1 MGKEISRIRL
11 NRLYSESNIFEEI
24 SFHDG
29 VNIILGE
36 KYDDSSVKGRK
47 TNGVGKSMSI
57 EFLDFGFLNDYE
69 KSRIAKNTE
78 RSISVRRKRNIRSGY
93 RGRSDHDKKKPE
105 TSGSA
110 CNHKRRENGIF

>member
-47 TNGVGKSMSI
+47 TNGVGMDWK
-57 EFLDFGFLNDYE
+57 
-69 KSRIAKNTE
+69 K
-78 RSISVRRKRNIRSGY
+78 
-93 RGRSDHDKKKPE
+93 HDKQQLDDMDHQEEEWKNE
-105 TSGSA
+105 Q
-110 CNHKRRENGIF
+110 